1 MPTTSQPA
9 PRPLKSPAAPDFPY
23 AAHIAGAV
31 RLTDVKPERIRWLW
45 PGRIPLGRVTLL
57 VSDPGLG
64 KSLLTLDIA
73 AAVSTGAPWPDQL
86 VESQETRV
94 ESQHSAAGSC
104 LSTLDSRL
112 PSSVLLLTAED
123 DLADTVRPRLEAL
136 GADCERILAISRV
149 PGENAKDVPRAFALN
164 RDLARLNNLL
174 DALTDCRLL
183 IIDPISAFL
192 GGTNEHANADVRTL
206 LAALAT
212 LARDRGIAVI
222 IISHLRK
229 KEGAAIHRTM
239 GSLAFVAAA
248 RAAWIICKH
257 PDDPNKRYFL
267 PIKNNLA
274 PDVTGL
280 AFTIE
285 TSPDGRTPVIAW
297 LPTAEKITAD
307 MVVGHTRSAGR
318 PDDERQHAIGWLR
331 ERLSKGSRPV
341 RDLKQESDAHG
352 ISYHTLRRAF
362 RALGGQAVRQGTF
375 PFAPWYWKLPG
386 IDDQNTG
393 GEFWSPIGFPG
404 DFAELCKQWMPT
416 PEEKAQRHAASA
428 SSTDT

>member
-1 MPTTSQPA
+1 MYAWTLPLPAMPCASPTPNF
-9 PRPLKSPAAPDFPY
+9 PR

-31 RLTDVKPERIRWLW
+31 RLADVKPENTRWLW

-73 AAVSTGAPWPDQL
+73 AAVSTAAPWPDEQRGAWSKEHGEKAPTPNPVL
-86 VESQETRV
+86 
-94 ESQHSAAGSC
+94 HA
-104 LSTLDSRL
+104 

-123 DLADTVRPRLEAL
+123 DLADTVRPRLEAT
-136 GADCERILAISRV
+136 GANCERILAISNV

-174 DALTDCRLL
+174 DALPDCRLL

-212 LARDRGIAVI
+212 IARERGIAVI
-222 IISHLRK
+222 VVSHLRK

-248 RAAWIICKH
+248 RAAWIICKD
-257 PDDPNKRYFL
+257 PADPNKRLFL
-267 PIKNNLA
+267 PLKNNLA

-285 TSPDGRTPVIAW
+285 TSPDGRTPLIRW
-297 LPTAEKITAD
+297 LPDSENVTAD
-307 MVVGHTRSAGR
+307 MVVGNARSAGR
-318 PDDERQHAIGWLR
+318 PDDERQHAINWLQ
-331 ERLSKGSRPV
+331 ERLAKGARPV

-352 ISYHTLRRAF
+352 ISYYTLRRAF

-393 GEFWSPIGFPG
+393 GEFWSPIGFPD
-404 DFAELCKQWMPT
+404 DFAELCKQWLPT
-416 PEEKAQRHAASA
+416 PEEKAQRHAASQA
-428 SSTDT
+428 AQ